1 MTRTLLRHAR
11 LWPLALIFLL
21 CATPAFA
28 AEDLALPAPP
38 FSSDTLRDDGSALLT
53 NPANLTFTPGVNA
66 GLGAHITSA
75 SHEHNGAYTFA
86 TYTAPFRLSLGAGLA
101 ARFGDARGMTGFA
114 SLGWGAGPFGAAL
127 RYRVYQAATHPQH
140 GKSTSDLALVYRP
153 ASFVSISAVFTNLWT
168 PKIGADD
175 RLYREYRIEN
185 GWRMPNGRLAGAI
198 QWSANDIGLGYN
210 HWLTVLFEARL
221 ARGVHFF
228 ASGSG
233 RITSATTAAAQAD
246 ENMKFHAGLALQTSA
261 LQSDI
266 GMHVHHG
273 SEDSANLGASM
284 LLQYR
289 STPRESA
296 THPSG
301 QLLKIA
307 LSGAIDERPVRRLF
321 SKNPDSL
328 SDLLMQ
334 LRKAE
339 TSHQLDGV
347 YLHLNGV
354 KAGVAQL
361 WELRKALDAI
371 RARGRHVVVYLED
384 GGLRDLYLA
393 AAGDYIMASP
403 AFVSQDAGLKVE
415 RFYIADLLEKFG
427 IEAMFVRIG
436 DYKSAV
442 ETFTRNTP
450 SPEADEALHAYMRDV
465 WAVIGRG
472 LCENRPAS
480 ACREGEFPLQRA
492 ITADTLYALRW
503 VHALG
508 YEDELRERL
517 RHHFKRQL
525 KAVQSSDVLE
535 DENERWD
542 PQPHIAVLHIDGPL
556 VGDKSGT
563 NVLTSKPFTGAA
575 SIEAAAKQIAD
586 DKEVRAVIVR
596 INSPGGSVFASDEIH
611 RALTLLQR
619 KGLPLVYSFGDA
631 AASGGYYV
639 AALQAPIFAAPTTVT
654 GSIGIYT
661 GTFSVDQLLSNA
673 GVTRHTES
681 LGGPSKLYTGRAWND
696 AEIEWMRDSIQHG
709 YDRFRKLVATGRQMS
724 LEEVEAVAQ
733 GRIWSGTEAHQ
744 RGLVDHIGGFMDAY
758 DALCNAMHRCQ
769 RHPYPIK
776 HFGQTVSFKLPL
788 ALAGV
793 FGVSAHETE
802 VTEIRAILEQSGVST
817 IFEPLL
823 TLLPARAKEPRAD
836 LGGIF
841 RVTFD

>member
-1 MTRTLLRHAR
+1 MARTPLRHAR
-11 LWPLALIFLL
+11 LWPLILIFFLY
-21 CATPAFA
+21 ATSAIA
-28 AEDLALPAPP
+28 AEDLGLPAPP
-38 FSSDTLRDDGSALLT
+38 FASDALRDDGSALLT
-53 NPANLTFTPGVNA
+53 NPANLTFSPGVNA
-66 GLGAHITSA
+66 GLGAHVTSA
-75 SHEHNGAYTFA
+75 LTGGDGAYTFA

-114 SLGWGAGPFGAAL
+114 SLGWGAGPFGVAL
-127 RYRVYQAATHPQH
+127 RYRVYQAALHPQH
-140 GKSTSDLALVYRP
+140 GTSTSDLALVYRP
-153 ASFVSISAVFTNLWT
+153 ASFVSFSAVFTNLWT
-168 PKIGADD
+168 PKIDAGD

-185 GWRMPNGRLAGAI
+185 GWRMPNGRLAGAVR
-198 QWSANDIGLGYN
+198 WSADDIGLGYN
-210 HWLTVLFEARL
+210 HWISVLMEARL
-221 ARGVHFF
+221 ARGVHLF

-233 RITSATTAAAQAD
+233 RVGSATSSAANAAD
-246 ENMKFHAGLALQTSA
+246 DMKFAAGFALQTGA

-266 GMHVHHG
+266 GMHANNG
-273 SEDSANLGASM
+273 SGDSANLGASM

-289 STPRESA
+289 SRPRESA
-296 THPSG
+296 THASG

-307 LSGAIDERPVRRLF
+307 LSGTIEERPVRRLF

-393 AAGDYIMASP
+393 AAGDYIMVSP
-403 AFVSQDAGLKVE
+403 AFVSQDAGLKIE

-450 SPEADEALHAYMRDV
+450 SSEADEALHAYMHDV
-465 WAVIGRG
+465 WDVISRG

-480 ACREGEFPLQRA
+480 SCQDGKFPLDRA
-492 ITADTLYALRW
+492 ITADTLYASRW

-517 RHHFKRQL
+517 GHQFKRRL
-525 KAVQSSDVLE
+525 IAVQTSDIIE
-535 DENERWD
+535 DKHERWD
-542 PQPHIAVLHIDGPL
+542 PQPRIAVLHIDGPL

-563 NVLTSKPFTGAA
+563 NVLTGKPFTGAA
-575 SIEAAAKQIAD
+575 SIEAAAKQIAE

-619 KGLPLVYSFGDA
+619 SGLPLVYSFGDA

-639 AALQAPIFAAPTTVT
+639 AALQAPIFAAPSTVT

-661 GTFSVDQLLSNA
+661 GTFSVDQLLSKA
-673 GVTRHTES
+673 GVSRHDES
-681 LGGPSKLYTGRAWND
+681 VGGPSRLYSGHAWND

-709 YDRFRKLVATGRQMS
+709 YDRFRKLVAAGRNMS
-724 LEEVEAVAQ
+724 LEDVETVAQ
-733 GRIWSGTEAHQ
+733 GRIWSGSKAKQ

-758 DALCNAMHRCQ
+758 DTVCGAIDRCQ
-769 RHPYPIK
+769 RDPYPLK
-776 HFGQTVSFKLPL
+776 HFGQVVSLKLPF

-793 FGVSAHETE
+793 LGVDSHETG
-802 VTEIRAILEQSGVST
+802 VTEIRAILEHSGVST
-817 IFEPLL
+817 VFEPLL